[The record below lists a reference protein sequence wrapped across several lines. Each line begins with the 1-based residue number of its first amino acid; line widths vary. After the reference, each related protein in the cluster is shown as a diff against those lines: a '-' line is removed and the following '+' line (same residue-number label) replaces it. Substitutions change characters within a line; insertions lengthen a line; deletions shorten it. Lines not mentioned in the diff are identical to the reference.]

1 MATPKIEPIK
11 TKNYELPQSK
21 FKNVGSLPLRAILL
35 GSSGTGKTILIQ
47 NMILKIYRNLFE
59 RIYIFSPSIHVDSA
73 WDEVKKH
80 LDNIKRKENEPEL
93 LYDNYDEQ
101 ALTNIVD
108 TQKKITQHL
117 KSNKATKKLYQILV
131 VIDDLADNK
140 ECCRN
145 SRLLHSLYTRGRHSC
160 ISTICA
166 TQKFTALSPIIRVN
180 ATELYVF
187 RLRNY
192 IDLQTF
198 LDEVS
203 GLLGDKKAL
212 LEMYHYAMSKEYNF
226 LYCRLTAKNVNEMFF
241 SGFGEKLVVED
252 DD

>member
-1 MATPKIEPIK
+1 M
-11 TKNYELPQSK
+11 
-21 FKNVGSLPLRAILL
+21 
-35 GSSGTGKTILIQ
+35 
-47 NMILKIYRNLFE
+47 
-59 RIYIFSPSIHVDSA
+59 
-73 WDEVKKH
+73 
-80 LDNIKRKENEPEL
+80 
-93 LYDNYDEQ
+93 
-101 ALTNIVD
+101 
-108 TQKKITQHL
+108 
-117 KSNKATKKLYQILV
+117 YQILV

-145 SRLLHSLYTRGRHSC
+145 SRLLHFLYTRGRHSC
-160 ISTICA
+160 ISTICS

-187 RLRNY
+187 RLRNF

-212 LEMYHYAMSKEYNF
+212 LEMYRYAMEKEYNF
-226 LYCRLTAKNVNEMFF
+226 LYCRLSAKNIKDMFY

-252 DD
+252 DLD

>member
-1 MATPKIEPIK
+1 M
-11 TKNYELPQSK
+11 
-21 FKNVGSLPLRAILL
+21 
-35 GSSGTGKTILIQ
+35 
-47 NMILKIYRNLFE
+47 
-59 RIYIFSPSIHVDSA
+59 
-73 WDEVKKH
+73 
-80 LDNIKRKENEPEL
+80 
-93 LYDNYDEQ
+93 
-101 ALTNIVD
+101 
-108 TQKKITQHL
+108 
-117 KSNKATKKLYQILV
+117 V

-187 RLRNY
+187 RLRFF

-212 LEMYHYAMSKEYNF
+212 LERYHHAMQTEYNF
-226 LYCRLTAKNVNEMFF
+226 LYCRLCASNINDMFF
-241 SGFGEKLVVED
+241 SGFGEKLVVDEE
-252 DD
+252 